1 MYSHFIQFTIPRL
14 GQALVALLLYLN
26 FLQLPFVAVF
36 AGSLPVLYYGLP
48 LLLTAAVLYFA
59 RNPLGAGIVWAGV
72 LTGVYAVCD
81 LVGLVCRLIGGTVDT
96 VWHTVYQG
104 GLLAWAVTLVWLLY
118 GRRRAQKLCT
128 TAYRVHTAKPLPGG
142 RLRIVQ
148 ISDLHA
154 GSTMHAGRAD
164 ELRQRVDE
172 LKPDLLVLTGDIYDE
187 TTPRDA
193 FDAYNRAFAGMQAR
207 WGKYFVFGNHDL
219 GEYFASSSFTRA
231 DLESAFAAAGIRVL
245 EDVAVT
251 VPTGGGVLRIVGRKD
266 WLFYQHRRFSPGE
279 LMPGGPDSRFTLWL
293 DHEPRELKQAAA
305 AGADLILCGHTH
317 AGQLWPV
324 GLVARLFRFNEL
336 NYGKKQIGGA
346 TAIVSAGTGT
356 WGYRLRTAGRTEIVC
371 VDVESSHA

>member
-128 TAYRVHTAKPLPGG
+128 TAYRVHAAKPLPGW
-142 RLRIVQ
+142 RLRQ
-148 ISDLHA
+148 S
-154 GSTMHAGRAD
+154 
-164 ELRQRVDE
+164 
-172 LKPDLLVLTGDIYDE
+172 
-187 TTPRDA
+187 
-193 FDAYNRAFAGMQAR
+193 
-207 WGKYFVFGNHDL
+207 
-219 GEYFASSSFTRA
+219 
-231 DLESAFAAAGIRVL
+231 
-245 EDVAVT
+245 
-251 VPTGGGVLRIVGRKD
+251 
-266 WLFYQHRRFSPGE
+266 LF
-279 LMPGGPDSRFTLWL
+279 L
-293 DHEPRELKQAAA
+293 
-305 AGADLILCGHTH
+305 
-317 AGQLWPV
+317 PV
-324 GLVARLFRFNEL
+324 SWR
-336 NYGKKQIGGA
+336 
-346 TAIVSAGTGT
+346 
-356 WGYRLRTAGRTEIVC
+356 
-371 VDVESSHA
+371 